1 MEKLKETFKYY
12 KKSKMAVFGLVILT
26 GIILIAL
33 FADFIAPYKFD
44 QVNLPKAYLSPNKS
58 HIMGTDN
65 FGRDIFSRIVMGA
78 KISLK
83 IGFISVFFAMII
95 GTLIGAIAGYY
106 SKYLDSILMR
116 IMDVV
121 LSIPQLIFAIA
132 LAAALGNGMKNLIL
146 AVTISAIPRYAKIV
160 RSQVLSIK
168 EREFIE
174 AAKMSGASD
183 FKIILKYILPNAF
196 APVIVEA
203 TLGVGTSILS
213 AASLS
218 FIGMG
223 IMPPQPEWGQML
235 SEGRQYIRDYPYMT
249 LFPGISIALTIL
261 ALNIVGD
268 GLRDA
273 LDPKLRR

>member
-1 MEKLKETFKYY
+1 MTKLKEMFKYY
-12 KKSKMAVFGLVILT
+12 KKSKIAVVGL
-26 GIILIAL
+26 IILIILIITAI
-33 FADFIAPYKFD
+33 FADFIAPYPYD
-44 QVNLPKAYLSPNKS
+44 VQDLSMTFLKPSKE
-58 HIMGTDN
+58 HLMGTDN
-65 FGRDIFSRIVMGA
+65 FGRDIFSRIVIGA
-78 KISLK
+78 KISLQ
-83 IGFISVFFAMII
+83 IGFISVFFSMII
-95 GTLIGAIAGYY
+95 GIFIGAIAGYY
-106 SKYLDSILMR
+106 RRFDNILMR

-132 LAAALGNGMKNLIL
+132 LAAALGNGMRNLIL
-146 AVTISAIPRYAKIV
+146 AVSISSIPRYAKIV

-168 EREFIE
+168 EREFVE

-183 FKIILKYILPNAF
+183 LKIILKYILPNAF

-213 AASLS
+213 AAALS

-223 IMPPQPEWGQML
+223 IMPPKPEWGQML
-235 SEGRQYIRDYPYMT
+235 SEGRAYIRDYPHMT
-249 LFPGISIALTIL
+249 LFPGLAIALTIL
-261 ALNIVGD
+261 SLNIVGD

>member
-1 MEKLKETFKYY
+1 MTKLKEMFKYY
-12 KKSKMAVFGLVILT
+12 KKSKIAVIGL
-26 GIILIAL
+26 IILIILIITAV
-33 FADFIAPYKFD
+33 FADFIAPYPYD
-44 QVNLPKAYLSPNKS
+44 VQDLSMRFLKPSKE
-58 HIMGTDN
+58 HLMGTDN
-65 FGRDIFSRIVMGA
+65 FGRDIFSRIVIGA
-78 KISLK
+78 KISLQ
-83 IGFISVFFAMII
+83 IGFISVFFSMII
-95 GTLIGAIAGYY
+95 GTFIGAIAGYY
-106 SKYLDSILMR
+106 RRFDNILMR

-132 LAAALGNGMKNLIL
+132 LAAALGNGMRNLIL
-146 AVTISAIPRYAKIV
+146 AVSISSIPRYAKIV

-168 EREFIE
+168 EREFVE

-183 FKIILKYILPNAF
+183 LKIILKYILPNAF

-213 AASLS
+213 AAALS

-223 IMPPQPEWGQML
+223 IMPPKPEWGQML
-235 SEGRQYIRDYPYMT
+235 SEGRAYIRDYPHMT
-249 LFPGISIALTIL
+249 LFPGLAIALTIL
-261 ALNIVGD
+261 SLNIVGD

>member
-1 MEKLKETFKYY
+1 MTKLKEMFKYY
-12 KKSKMAVFGLVILT
+12 KKSKIAVIGL
-26 GIILIAL
+26 IILIILIITAV
-33 FADFIAPYKFD
+33 FADFIAPYPYD
-44 QVNLPKAYLSPNKS
+44 VQDLSMRFLKPS
-58 HIMGTDN
+58 REHLMGTDN
-65 FGRDIFSRIVMGA
+65 FGRDIFSRIVIGA
-78 KISLK
+78 KISLQ
-83 IGFISVFFAMII
+83 IGFISVFFSMII
-95 GTLIGAIAGYY
+95 GTFIGAIAGYY
-106 SKYLDSILMR
+106 RRFDNILMR

-132 LAAALGNGMKNLIL
+132 LAAALGNGMRNLIL
-146 AVTISAIPRYAKIV
+146 AVSISSIPRYAKIV

-168 EREFIE
+168 EREFVE

-183 FKIILKYILPNAF
+183 LKIILKYILPNAF

-213 AASLS
+213 AAALS

-223 IMPPQPEWGQML
+223 IMPPKPEWGQML
-235 SEGRQYIRDYPYMT
+235 SEGRAYIRDYPHMT
-249 LFPGISIALTIL
+249 LFPGLAIALTIL
-261 ALNIVGD
+261 SLNIVGD

>member
-1 MEKLKETFKYY
+1 MTKLKEMFKYY
-12 KKSKMAVFGLVILT
+12 KKSKIAVVGL
-26 GIILIAL
+26 IILIILIITAI
-33 FADFIAPYKFD
+33 FADFIAPYPYD
-44 QVNLPKAYLSPNKS
+44 VQDLSMTFLKPSKE
-58 HIMGTDN
+58 HLMGTDN
-65 FGRDIFSRIVMGA
+65 FGRDIFSRIVIGA
-78 KISLK
+78 KISLQ
-83 IGFISVFFAMII
+83 IGFISVFFSMII
-95 GTLIGAIAGYY
+95 GIFIGAIAGYY
-106 SKYLDSILMR
+106 RRFDNILMR

-132 LAAALGNGMKNLIL
+132 LAAALGNGMRNLIL
-146 AVTISAIPRYAKIV
+146 AVSISSIPRYARIV

-168 EREFIE
+168 EREFVE

-183 FKIILKYILPNAF
+183 LKIILKYILPNAF

-213 AASLS
+213 AAALS

-235 SEGRQYIRDYPYMT
+235 SEGRAYIRDYPHMT
-249 LFPGISIALTIL
+249 LFPGLAIALTIL
-261 ALNIVGD
+261 SLNIVGD

>member
-1 MEKLKETFKYY
+1 MTKLKEMFKYY
-12 KKSKMAVFGLVILT
+12 KKSKIAVVGL
-26 GIILIAL
+26 IILIILIITAI
-33 FADFIAPYKFD
+33 FADFIAPYPYD
-44 QVNLPKAYLSPNKS
+44 VQDLSMTFLKPSKE
-58 HIMGTDN
+58 HLMGTDN
-65 FGRDIFSRIVMGA
+65 FGRDIFSRIVIGA
-78 KISLK
+78 KISLQ
-83 IGFISVFFAMII
+83 IGFISVFFSMII
-95 GTLIGAIAGYY
+95 GTFIGAIAGYY
-106 SKYLDSILMR
+106 RRFDNILMR

-132 LAAALGNGMKNLIL
+132 LAAALGNGMRNLIL
-146 AVTISAIPRYAKIV
+146 AVSISSIPRYAKIV

-168 EREFIE
+168 EREFVE

-183 FKIILKYILPNAF
+183 LKIILKYILPNAF

-213 AASLS
+213 AAALS

-223 IMPPQPEWGQML
+223 IMPPKPEWGQML
-235 SEGRQYIRDYPYMT
+235 SEGRAYIRDYPHMT
-249 LFPGISIALTIL
+249 LFPGLAIALTIL
-261 ALNIVGD
+261 SLNIVGD

>member
-1 MEKLKETFKYY
+1 MTKLKEMFKYY
-12 KKSKMAVFGLVILT
+12 KKSKIAVVGL
-26 GIILIAL
+26 IILIILIITAI
-33 FADFIAPYKFD
+33 FADFIAPYPYD
-44 QVNLPKAYLSPNKS
+44 VQDLSMTFLKPSKE
-58 HIMGTDN
+58 HLMGTDN
-65 FGRDIFSRIVMGA
+65 FGRDIFSRIVIGA
-78 KISLK
+78 KISLQ
-83 IGFISVFFAMII
+83 IGFISVFFSMII
-95 GTLIGAIAGYY
+95 GTFIGAVAGYY
-106 SKYLDSILMR
+106 RRFDNILMR

-132 LAAALGNGMKNLIL
+132 LAAALGNGMRNLIL
-146 AVTISAIPRYAKIV
+146 AVSISSIPRYAKIV

-168 EREFIE
+168 EREFVE

-183 FKIILKYILPNAF
+183 LKIILKYILPNAF

-213 AASLS
+213 AAALS

-223 IMPPQPEWGQML
+223 IMPPKPEWGQML
-235 SEGRQYIRDYPYMT
+235 SEGRAYIRDYPHMT
-249 LFPGISIALTIL
+249 LFPGLAIALTIL
-261 ALNIVGD
+261 SLNIVGD

>member
-1 MEKLKETFKYY
+1 MTKLKELFKYY
-12 KKSKMAVFGLVILT
+12 KKSKIAVIGLIILVIL
-26 GIILIAL
+26 ILTAI
-33 FADFIAPYKFD
+33 FADFIAPYPYSAQDLSMRF
-44 QVNLPKAYLSPNKS
+44 LSPS
-58 HIMGTDN
+58 REHLMGTDN
-65 FGRDIFSRIVMGA
+65 FGRDIFSRIIIGA
-78 KISLK
+78 KISLQ
-83 IGFISVFFAMII
+83 IGLISVFFSMII
-95 GTLIGAIAGYY
+95 GTFIGAIAGYY
-106 SKYLDSILMR
+106 NKADNILMR
-116 IMDVV
+116 IMDVI

-146 AVTISAIPRYAKIV
+146 AVSISSIPRYAKIV

-168 EREFIE
+168 EREFVE
-174 AAKMSGASD
+174 AAKMSGASEL
-183 FKIILKYILPNAF
+183 KIILKYILPNAF

-223 IMPPQPEWGQML
+223 IMPPKPEWGQML
-235 SEGRQYIRDYPYMT
+235 SEGRAYIRDYPHMT
-249 LFPGISIALTIL
+249 LFPGLAIAITIL
-261 ALNIVGD
+261 SLNIVGD

>member
-1 MEKLKETFKYY
+1 MEKFKETFKYY
-12 KKSKMAVFGLVILT
+12 KKSKIAVVGL
-26 GIILIAL
+26 IILLILIFVAI
-33 FADFIAPYKFD
+33 FSDFIAPYEYD
-44 QVNLPKAYLSPNKS
+44 AQNLSQTFLKPSKEHL
-58 HIMGTDN
+58 MGTDN
-65 FGRDIFSRIVMGA
+65 FGRDIFSRIVIGA
-78 KISLK
+78 KISLQ
-83 IGFISVFFAMII
+83 IGFVSVFFAMII
-95 GTLIGAIAGYY
+95 GTIIGAISGFY
-106 SKYLDSILMR
+106 SGKIDSLLMR

-132 LAAALGNGMKNLIL
+132 LAAALGNGMRNLII

-168 EREFIE
+168 EREFVE
-174 AAKMSGASD
+174 AAKMSGASNL
-183 FKIILKYILPNAF
+183 KIILKYILPNSF

-223 IMPPQPEWGQML
+223 IMPPEPEWGQML
-235 SEGRQYIRDYPYMT
+235 SEGRAYIRDYPHMT
-249 LFPGISIALTIL
+249 LFPGFSIAITIL

>member
-1 MEKLKETFKYY
+1 MTKLKEMFKYY
-12 KKSKMAVFGLVILT
+12 KKSKIAVVGL
-26 GIILIAL
+26 IILIILIITAI
-33 FADFIAPYKFD
+33 FADFIAPYPYD
-44 QVNLPKAYLSPNKS
+44 VQDLSMTFLKPSKE
-58 HIMGTDN
+58 HLMGTDN
-65 FGRDIFSRIVMGA
+65 FGRDIFSRIVIGA
-78 KISLK
+78 KISLQ
-83 IGFISVFFAMII
+83 IGFISVFFSMII
-95 GTLIGAIAGYY
+95 GIFIGAIAGYY
-106 SKYLDSILMR
+106 RRFDNILMR

-132 LAAALGNGMKNLIL
+132 LAAALGNGMRNLIL
-146 AVTISAIPRYAKIV
+146 AVSISSIPRYARIV

-168 EREFIE
+168 EREFVE

-183 FKIILKYILPNAF
+183 LKIILKYILPNAF

-213 AASLS
+213 AAALS

-223 IMPPQPEWGQML
+223 IMPPKPEWGQML
-235 SEGRQYIRDYPYMT
+235 SEGRAYIRDYPHMT
-249 LFPGISIALTIL
+249 LFPGLAIALTIL
-261 ALNIVGD
+261 SLNIVGD